1 MRKYLKKALPGLYS
15 WYQHIQRRKKISEI
29 GKLKELSEAEII
41 QRLGILYE
49 QRIGH
54 KLDWENLSTYTEKMQ
69 WEKIYD
75 NNPQKVI
82 LADKYLVRQWI
93 MDTIGEEYLIP
104 LLGVWE
110 KFEDIDFDKLPDK
123 FVMKTNHGTGTNYIV
138 KCKNKM
144 NLKDASRTFADW
156 LETDYAYA
164 CGFEMH
170 YSKIQPKIIVEKYM
184 ETEYGELQDYKF
196 LCFDGKPYF
205 VWVDMGRYS
214 DHTRNVYDLEWNL
227 QPWKQ
232 ERYGL
237 YKEAIPKPKNFEL
250 MIDLVKKL
258 SEGFSH
264 VRVDMYNVNGKI
276 YFAEMTFTNGSGL
289 DRIIPNEYDQMLGDL
304 WKLDMS
310 KKQFMKK

>member
-104 LLGVWE
+104 LL
-110 KFEDIDFDKLPDK
+110 
-123 FVMKTNHGTGTNYIV
+123 
-138 KCKNKM
+138 
-144 NLKDASRTFADW
+144 
-156 LETDYAYA
+156 
-164 CGFEMH
+164 
-170 YSKIQPKIIVEKYM
+170 
-184 ETEYGELQDYKF
+184 
-196 LCFDGKPYF
+196 
-205 VWVDMGRYS
+205 
-214 DHTRNVYDLEWNL
+214 
-227 QPWKQ
+227 
-232 ERYGL
+232 
-237 YKEAIPKPKNFEL
+237 
-250 MIDLVKKL
+250 
-258 SEGFSH
+258 
-264 VRVDMYNVNGKI
+264 
-276 YFAEMTFTNGSGL
+276 
-289 DRIIPNEYDQMLGDL
+289 
-304 WKLDMS
+304 
-310 KKQFMKK
+310 